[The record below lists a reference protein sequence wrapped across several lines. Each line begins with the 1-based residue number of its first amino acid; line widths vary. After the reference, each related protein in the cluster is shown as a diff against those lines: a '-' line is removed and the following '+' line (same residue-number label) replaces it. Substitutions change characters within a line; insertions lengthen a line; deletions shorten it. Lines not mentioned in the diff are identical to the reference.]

1 MNILLLSP
9 DYNSN
14 DRSALK
20 ITNPS
25 TEVCENEVINNEVI
39 EKILLQYICFSA
51 LLNLILDSQLV
62 SEMRHNHSSY
72 YGILVEIMVTMVNFW

>member
-9 DYNSN
+9 DNNNN
-14 DRSALK
+14 DRSTLK

-25 TEVCENEVINNEVI
+25 TELCENEVINNEVI
-39 EKILLQYICFSA
+39 EEILLQYICFSA

-62 SEMRHNHSSY
+62 SEM
-72 YGILVEIMVTMVNFW
+72 